1 MIEKNILNGVSYGMQ
16 QWIYNNT
23 FKRYLNSLLEY
34 ILDFTYW
41 CWTQWNNIQPHWM
54 V

>member
-1 MIEKNILNGVSYGMQ
+1 MQ

-41 CWTQWNNIQPHWM
+41 CWNPVKQYTASLNGIIF